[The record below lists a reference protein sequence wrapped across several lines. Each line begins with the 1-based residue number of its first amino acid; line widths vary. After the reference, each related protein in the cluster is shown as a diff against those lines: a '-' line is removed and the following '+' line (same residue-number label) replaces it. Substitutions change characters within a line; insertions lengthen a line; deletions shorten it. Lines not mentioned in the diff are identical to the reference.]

1 MSLLEKTEFAENPD
15 QRCPCVLVLDTSQS
29 MAGPRIDELNAGL
42 RVLKETLAS
51 DSTAMR
57 RVEIAVVTFDS
68 AVKVVQDFV
77 TAEKFDPP
85 TLTAQ
90 NLTCMGAGI
99 KQGLDLIEARK
110 ETYRRNGVPY
120 YRPWLFVITDGE
132 PQGEPAEVIEETKR
146 RIRADA
152 TDKRATIYA
161 VGVGDQANLPRLEE
175 ITGTKAMRL
184 KGLSFKELFQWLSAS
199 MSKVSKSAEGAQVAL
214 PPTNNFLSVEA

>member
-15 QRCPCVLVLDTSQS
+15 QRCPCVLVLDTSSS
-29 MAGPRIDELNAGL
+29 MAGARIDELNAGL

-51 DSTAMR
+51 DSIAMR

-77 TAEKFDPP
+77 TADKFGPP

-90 NLTCMGAGI
+90 SLTCMGAGI

-132 PQGEPAEVIEETKR
+132 PQGEPAEVIE
-146 RIRADA
+146 
-152 TDKRATIYA
+152 
-161 VGVGDQANLPRLEE
+161 
-175 ITGTKAMRL
+175 
-184 KGLSFKELFQWLSAS
+184 
-199 MSKVSKSAEGAQVAL
+199 
-214 PPTNNFLSVEA
+214 

>member
-15 QRCPCVLVLDTSQS
+15 QRCPCVLVLDTSSS
-29 MAGPRIDELNAGL
+29 MAGARIDELNAGL

-51 DSTAMR
+51 DSIAMR

-77 TAEKFDPP
+77 TADKFDPP

-90 NLTCMGAGI
+90 SLTCMGAGI

-110 ETYRRNGVPY
+110 ETYRRNGIPY